1 MSSCRLQYI
10 RGWFSLSPLSWV
22 FLNFNSL
29 VIVIGQIPS
38 STLLNVGIML
48 INVYKV
54 MSINILLLIY
64 NKDLYTYL

>member
-1 MSSCRLQYI
+1 MV
-10 RGWFSLSPLSWV
+10 GSLSLSLSWV
-22 FLNFNSL
+22 FLYFYSL

-48 INVYKV
+48 INVYMV
-54 MSINILLLIY
+54 MSINILLLRY